1 MTATESAGR
10 KRGCVEMILKERIY
24 LDMNY
29 YSWLTIISCLVI
41 NCCSTIHASNTN
53 AEISSHISNSHIDNR
68 FAARIAIVD
77 VQSIL
82 EHSAAIQSIRKYV
95 DQISKKIRQD
105 LSKKDMELKEIDNL
119 LMGKRNSVSESAFEQ
134 EVNDFHKKVNI
145 AQKEIQDRKIRL
157 EQAHAEG
164 IGKVQETIIKIIN
177 DLAEKHNLDLV
188 IPSTQVL
195 FAKNTLNITQ
205 EVIVELNN
213 KLKHITI
220 NYE

>member
-1 MTATESAGR
+1 
-10 KRGCVEMILKERIY
+10 MIR
-24 LDMNY
+24 
-29 YSWLTIISCLVI
+29 
-41 NCCSTIHASNTN
+41 
-53 AEISSHISNSHIDNR
+53 SHKGNNSHIDNR
-68 FAARIAIVD
+68 FVARIAIVD

-105 LSKKDMELKEIDNL
+105 LSRKDMELKEIDNL
-119 LMGKRNSVSESAFEQ
+119 LMGKRNSVSEVAFEQ

-145 AQKEIQDRKIRL
+145 AQKEIQDRKVHL

-213 KLKHITI
+213 KLKHVTI
-220 NYE
+220 KYE

>member
-1 MTATESAGR
+1 M
-10 KRGCVEMILKERIY
+10 KH
-24 LDMNY
+24 

-41 NCCSTIHASNTN
+41 NYCSTIHASNTN
-53 AEISSHISNSHIDNR
+53 VENRNVDSSLMIRSHKGNNSHIDNR
-68 FAARIAIVD
+68 FVARIAIVD

-105 LSKKDMELKEIDNL
+105 LSRKDMELKEIDNL
-119 LMGKRNSVSESAFEQ
+119 LMGKRNSVSEVAFEQ

-145 AQKEIQDRKIRL
+145 AQKEIQDRKVHL

-213 KLKHITI
+213 KLKHVTI
-220 NYE
+220 KYE